1 MKTGSEMNGRVVNPI
16 LDTNILIDYL
26 RGIEDAREEIGR
38 YPACAISL
46 ITWMEVMVGATD
58 KNEGALLR
66 DFLSRFTLVAVSA
79 DIAEVAVAL
88 RRQHR
93 IRIPDA
99 IIWASAQVSNTLL
112 VTRNT
117 RDFPADD
124 PGIRVPYPSN

>member
-1 MKTGSEMNGRVVNPI
+1 MKTGSETNGRIVNPV

-26 RGIEDAREEIGR
+26 RGIEEAREEIAR
-38 YPACAISL
+38 YSGCAISL

-58 KNEGALLR
+58 ENEETLLR
-66 DFLSRFTLVAVSA
+66 DFLSRFTRVTIST
-79 DIAEVAVAL
+79 DIAETAVML

-99 IIWASAQVSNTLL
+99 LIWASAQVSNTLL

-124 PGIRVPYPSN
+124 PGIRVPYTT